1 VTLDE
6 LAQEQGVTPISD
18 IAQLRGEPMDDFDTF
33 FAATAS
39 ARGKGLAGMSQNLYV
54 AVLPSSEAVYDL
66 RLACESSARGLMTQ
80 AASEGRFRPTPAEE
94 WHITLAYLGDR
105 ETREVVT
112 DLRVQL
118 ADVASHRAPFTL
130 GLVAAGVF
138 EGGVLW
144 AGVGG
149 ARQSL
154 IELANQAR
162 YRLGGDRT
170 YPYMP
175 HLTLA
180 KADESV
186 DLAPLVAA
194 MADYRGPAWWVDRVH
209 LMLSGSDGAL
219 DRSIAS
225 WPLTGRS

>member
-1 VTLDE
+1 
-6 LAQEQGVTPISD
+6 
-18 IAQLRGEPMDDFDTF
+18 
-33 FAATAS
+33 
-39 ARGKGLAGMSQNLYV
+39 
-54 AVLPSSEAVYDL
+54 VYDL
-66 RLACESSARGLMTQ
+66 RLACESLATDGLAV
-80 AASEGRFRPTPAEE
+80 AAGEGRFRPTPVDE
-94 WHITLAYLGDR
+94 WHVTLAYLGDR
-105 ETREVVT
+105 SEGELPEVREG
-112 DLRVQL
+112 L
-118 ADVASHRAPFTL
+118 ARLAARHSLFLV
-130 GLVAAGVF
+130 GLVAAGIF

-149 ARQSL
+149 ARQNL

-162 YRLGGDRT
+162 HQLNADRT

-186 DLAPLVAA
+186 NLAPLVAA
-194 MADYRGPAWWVDRVH
+194 MVDYRGPAWWVDRIH